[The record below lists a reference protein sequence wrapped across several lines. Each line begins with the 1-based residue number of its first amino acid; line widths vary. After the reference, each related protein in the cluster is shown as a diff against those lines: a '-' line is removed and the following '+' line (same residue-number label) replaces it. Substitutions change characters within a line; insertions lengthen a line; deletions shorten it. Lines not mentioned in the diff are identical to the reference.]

1 MTTTFVPYRNPE
13 TGLPHH
19 VQPEITKIPAPE
31 SLLFVGNSLFFFN
44 NGVHRFVRK
53 LLAGAD
59 PKASCR
65 TNLIAIG
72 GASLYWHDLESYFRP
87 DAIASYAIKNDG
99 TNRLVWREPQK
110 KLWDAVILCDST

>member
-59 PKASCR
+59 PKVACR
-65 TNLIAIG
+65 TNRHRDRRGESLLGTISKAFPVWTRSRPTRSRTTAQTAPS
-72 GASLYWHDLESYFRP
+72 GASRR
-87 DAIASYAIKNDG
+87 KNFG
-99 TNRLVWREPQK
+99 TP
-110 KLWDAVILCDST
+110 